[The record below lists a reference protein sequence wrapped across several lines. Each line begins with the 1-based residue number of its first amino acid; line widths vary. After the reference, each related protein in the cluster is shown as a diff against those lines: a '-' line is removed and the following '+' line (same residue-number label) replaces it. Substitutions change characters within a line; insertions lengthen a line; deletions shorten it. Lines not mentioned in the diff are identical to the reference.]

1 MLLMPLFAA
10 GLDWLE
16 ALLPVV
22 FILIWIISQIT
33 KIVRKQSG
41 EQPAAQPPRPK
52 PPRPRPAVKPA
63 DKPAEAGARVAPPP
77 RKAEPAGAGLDA
89 ELRRQIEQ
97 FLKGRP
103 TEPIQVDRAGP
114 PPMPPKPRPASKPQ
128 RRQPKPSPPPQRA
141 DVGKTPI
148 AEMPHLSSSLRP
160 EASEELTT
168 RPAAASIAVAGTI
181 AGLLAD
187 PRSIRQA
194 IVLKEVLDRPV
205 ERWS

>member
-1 MLLMPLFAA
+1 MLPMPLFAA

-16 ALLPVV
+16 ALLPVI

-33 KIVRKQSG
+33 TIVRKLSG
-41 EQPAAQPPRPK
+41 EQPAAQPPKPK

-63 DKPAEAGARVAPPP
+63 EAAARVAPPP

-128 RRQPKPSPPPQRA
+128 RRQSKPTQPSRRA

-160 EASEELTT
+160 AASEEPVT

-194 IVLKEVLDRPV
+194 IVLREVLDRPV